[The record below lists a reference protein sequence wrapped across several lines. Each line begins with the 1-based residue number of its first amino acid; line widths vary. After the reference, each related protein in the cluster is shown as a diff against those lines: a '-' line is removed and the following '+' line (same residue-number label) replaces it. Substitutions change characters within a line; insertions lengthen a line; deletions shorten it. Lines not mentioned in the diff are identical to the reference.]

1 MENTMNERLQRVENA
16 LAVLK
21 QGGKLLLCDDE
32 CRENE
37 GDVIVAAEFATPKAI
52 QFMAQNACGLICL
65 ALDEQYIEK
74 FHLNPM
80 APKNNS
86 LHQTAFTVSI
96 GARQGTT
103 TGISAHDRSHTVLTV
118 VDEASKPEDIVSPG
132 HLFPLK
138 AEKHGVFVR
147 EGHTEGSV
155 DLMRLAGLKPAAVI
169 CEVMGD
175 DGHMAKGD
183 ALVDFAKTHKLPVL
197 SVADIIAYRSF
208 HEARAEYVAQASLP
222 THEFGEFKVHAFK
235 DRITGVDHLALVA
248 GQLASMKKCLV
259 RVHSSCVTGDI
270 FSSQRCDC
278 GEQLAVALDKIQAS
292 GGVLLYLNQEGR
304 GIGLANKI
312 KAYAL
317 QEKGL
322 DTIEANHQLGF
333 PADMRSFSIAA
344 DMLKHLGVKK
354 VALMT
359 NNPRKLEELSDYGLE
374 VVERVPLEIDAH
386 ENNKAYLQAKKQ
398 KLGHWLNAL

>member
-1 MENTMNERLQRVENA
+1 MNERLKRVENA

-21 QGGKLLLCDDE
+21 EGGKVLLCDHE
-32 CRENE
+32 SRENE
-37 GDVIVAAEFATPKAI
+37 GDVIVAAEFATPEAI
-52 QFMAQNACGLICL
+52 QFMAQKACGLICL

-74 FHLNPM
+74 FRLNPM

-86 LHQTAFTVSI
+86 RHQTAFTVSI
-96 GARQGTT
+96 GARKGTT

-118 VDEASKPEDIVSPG
+118 VDDASNPEDIVSPG

-169 CEVMGD
+169 CEVMGE

-183 ALVDFAKTHKLPVL
+183 ALVNFAKAHKLPVL
-197 SVADIIAYRSF
+197 SVADVLAYRLF
-208 HEARAEYVAQASLP
+208 HEARAEYIAQANLP
-222 THEFGEFKVHAFK
+222 THEFGAFKVHAFK
-235 DRITGVDHLALVA
+235 DRITGVDHLAIVA
-248 GQLASMKKCLV
+248 GELASIKKSLV

-278 GEQLAVALDKIQAS
+278 GEQLAVALDKIQAE

-317 QEKGL
+317 QEQGL

-354 VALMT
+354 IALMT

-386 ENNKAYLQAKKQ
+386 ENNKAYLKAKKQ
-398 KLGHWLNAL
+398 KLGHFLSRA